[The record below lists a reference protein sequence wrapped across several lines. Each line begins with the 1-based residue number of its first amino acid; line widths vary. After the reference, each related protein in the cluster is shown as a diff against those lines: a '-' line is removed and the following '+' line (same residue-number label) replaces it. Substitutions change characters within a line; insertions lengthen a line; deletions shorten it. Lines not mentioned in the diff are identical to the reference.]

1 MHRRRVVRSL
11 GSPVVARLFQCRAF
25 HDTREYKEDK
35 RWPGWQV
42 VIGIET
48 HAQIKSRLKL
58 FSRPPSSPL
67 SACAADNRDRR
78 RPMQGL
84 MTRRIH
90 TLCRSTLPFPGRCP

>member
-11 GSPVVARLFQCRAF
+11 GSPVVARLFQCRTF

-58 FSRPPSSPL
+58 FSRPLLSSVYRL
-67 SACAADNRDRR
+67 RR
-78 RPMQGL
+78 
-84 MTRRIH
+84 
-90 TLCRSTLPFPGRCP
+90 